1 MTRRENSVYEI
12 SQEQVD
18 DALAYLSR
26 LSKMFNLSTDSYD
39 RGYFGGLLS
48 ALFLLDL
55 ITHARREELS
65 FYYHL

>member
-1 MTRRENSVYEI
+1 MTRRENSVYKI

-39 RGYFGGLLS
+39 RGYFGGFLS

-55 ITHARREELS
+55 ITHTRREELS